1 MVSPKILSSLM
12 GQANINGEK
21 STVVHTLIWLIGLMI
36 VGVLFLA
43 YYHLATWIIISFLAI
58 AVVGIF
64 LYFYSYLWC
73 LKNNPDLL
81 RSEKYGIQ
89 KLAIE
94 NRMLGDSSTGEN
106 LVPSPANPKTLSNN
120 AADDALGFTED
131 K

>member
-1 MVSPKILSSLM
+1 MISPKIVSSLM

-21 STVVHTLIWLIGLMI
+21 STAVHTLIWLIGLTLF
-36 VGVLFLA
+36 GVVFLA
-43 YYHLATWIIISFLAI
+43 YYHLPAWIIISLLAL
-58 AVVGIF
+58 AVISF
-64 LYFYSYLWC
+64 ALYCYAYLWC

-94 NRMLGDSSTGEN
+94 NRVFGDSSTGEK
-106 LVPSPANPKTLSNN
+106 LVPSPSSQGALPKDTLG
-120 AADDALGFTED
+120 DAEGFSED